1 MRRSSFEH
9 SQTHSCEQC
18 STSGVISQTSR
29 AAGDPLGPRSR
40 EAPEIRHPFQRVTV
54 YALGGAEE
62 GAEGEEEGEEE
73 GGGRE
78 EDEDKREEVAEV
90 TLRSDSLRI
99 RRESSV

>member
-1 MRRSSFEH
+1 M
-9 SQTHSCEQC
+9 
-18 STSGVISQTSR
+18 
-29 AAGDPLGPRSR
+29 
-40 EAPEIRHPFQRVTV
+40 TV